1 MSSSGVLM
9 MGLASA
15 GVMGIGSYLGLDN
28 GEFISYTAMIA
39 FLVAPI
45 IQIGNIGSQ
54 FTEAFAGLDRTEEIM
69 SMSPEEDEQIRTTV
83 LETINGDIEFKNVSF
98 AYEEDTE
105 VIHHI
110 SFKAEKGS
118 MTALV
123 GTSGSGKSTIAGLA
137 ASFLNPQSG
146 KITIDGVDLSTVKLS
161 SYRKRLGVVLQDDFL
176 FEGTI
181 KQNILFSKPEANNEE
196 LLEAIEAANVH
207 EFTDRFEDGI
217 ETVIGERGVK
227 LSGGQRQRITIAR
240 AIIANPRI
248 LILDEATSNLD
259 NESES
264 LIQESLK
271 KLMNGRTTFVIA
283 HRLSTIRQADQI
295 LVIENGEI
303 VEKGTHDK
311 LLKIEGRYH
320 KLHKYQARI

>member
-1 MSSSGVLM
+1 
-9 MGLASA
+9 
-15 GVMGIGSYLGLDN
+15 
-28 GEFISYTAMIA
+28 MIA

-69 SMSPEEDEQIRTTV
+69 SMDPEEDEKIRTT
-83 LETINGDIEFKNVSF
+83 TIDQINGDITFKNVSF
-98 AYEEDTE
+98 SYEEGNE
-105 VIHHI
+105 VINNI
-110 SFKAEKGS
+110 SFHAKKGS

-137 ASFLNPQSG
+137 ASFLNPKSG
-146 KITIDGVDLSTVKLS
+146 KITIDGIDLSTVKLS
-161 SYRKRLGVVLQDDFL
+161 SYRKKLGVVLQDDFL

-181 KQNILFSKPEANNEE
+181 KQNILFSNPKASNEE
-196 LLEAIEAANVH
+196 LIEAIKSANVH
-207 EFTDRFEDGI
+207 EFTERFEDGI
-217 ETVIGERGVK
+217 DTLIGERGVK

-240 AIIANPRI
+240 AIIANPKI

-295 LVIENGEI
+295 LVIEEGTI
-303 VEKGTHDK
+303 VEEGTHNK
-311 LLKIEGRYH
+311 LLAKKGRYYN
-320 KLHKYQARI
+320 LHKYQARI